1 MLPSDSPY
9 VPERRRDPR
18 HRVTGHASLLS
29 TRVASEALYA
39 TVVDVS
45 AGGVRV
51 RLEPG
56 VRGVAGEPYLV
67 DLDVGFPGAAVV
79 APSVR
84 LRGRGLSVRAT
95 PLPDDGGLEL
105 AVRFEGP
112 LLLCDGFVPPSPL
125 EAPLRLSPVPAKS
138 PPGALPRS

>member
-1 MLPSDSPY
+1 MPSPKPTSDADP
-9 VPERRRDPR
+9 VPDRRRDPR
-18 HRVTGHASLLS
+18 HRVTGHVSLLS
-29 TRVASEALYA
+29 TRVASDPLYA

-56 VRGVAGEPYLV
+56 VKVHAGEPYLV

-79 APSVR
+79 GPSVR
-84 LRGRGLSVRAT
+84 LRGRGHSLRAM
-95 PLPDDGGLEL
+95 PMPDGGGLEV

-112 LLLCDGFVPPSPL
+112 LLVCDGFVPPSPL
-125 EAPLRLSPVPAKS
+125 EAPLRLSPA
-138 PPGALPRS
+138 PPRTAPGS